1 MNNQIPI
8 CREKKL
14 SVIRLVEIAI
24 FLSVSLMSKEI
35 DNIINDMVEVL
46 NASQMGK
53 MLGVNTFLT
62 LGNVFFIKIY
72 IDSYLC
78 I

>member
-1 MNNQIPI
+1 
-8 CREKKL
+8 
-14 SVIRLVEIAI
+14 
-24 FLSVSLMSKEI
+24 MSKEI

-53 MLGVNTFLT
+53 KLGVNTFLT

-72 IDSYLC
+72 IGSYLC